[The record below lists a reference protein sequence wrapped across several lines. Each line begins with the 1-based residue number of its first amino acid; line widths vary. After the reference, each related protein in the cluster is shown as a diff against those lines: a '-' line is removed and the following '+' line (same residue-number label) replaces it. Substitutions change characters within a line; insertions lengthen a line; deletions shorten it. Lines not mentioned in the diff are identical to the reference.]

1 MSITPVLNEFI
12 DFLHADLNKEEEKVT
27 RFLQTYIADPF
38 RHHELLS
45 IFYTR
50 FSIREGPLATKNI
63 LSYFIDW
70 LSRHMDALYYDWI
83 RQESVSTDYQFIWVH
98 KRIMSMMSL
107 KDNLIR
113 LEYGMQWSE
122 TYHDLHDYVDETNRE
137 WSRIY
142 NRHQEELNKVREE
155 QNKWIEISRQMQNV
169 ALEFAKQIQYQ
180 HTINAKLM
188 SRLEKLENHSSQDMS
203 TESNSSNYYYI

>member
-1 MSITPVLNEFI
+1 MSVNPIVNEFI
-12 DFLHADLNKEEEKVT
+12 DFLHADLNKDEEKVT
-27 RFLQTYIADPF
+27 RFLQTYIADPL
-38 RHHELLS
+38 RHHEIVS

-50 FSIREGPLATKNI
+50 FSVREGPLVNKNI

-83 RQESVSTDYQFIWVH
+83 RQESTSTDYQFIWVH

-122 TYHDLHDYVDETNRE
+122 SYHDLHDYIDDTNRQ
-137 WSRIY
+137 WGQLY
-142 NRHQEELNKVREE
+142 NRQQEELNKVRQE
-155 QNKWIEISRQMQNV
+155 QTKWIEISGQMQHV
-169 ALEFAKQIQYQ
+169 ALEFARQIQHQ
-180 HTINAKLM
+180 HTINSQLI
-188 SRLEKLENHSSQDMS
+188 SRLEQLEH
-203 TESNSSNYYYI
+203 Y